1 MRHMAGDGKHQVVV
15 LGRHDLDVCAERFPE
30 TGQPF
35 DRGGIGLLWRR
46 ENAPPVDEQL
56 RETGIGAGMFG
67 AGDRMAGNEMDPAG
81 NVRPHC
87 ANDVAFD
94 RTYIGDGR
102 AGFEVRTDL
111 SGDRTAGA
119 DWHADNHEIG
129 IGHRDGSAIDDLI
142 GKSELGY
149 ALPRRVRP
157 RRGDDRLHQTQR
169 SRCPR
174 NRTPDQAD
182 ADQCKAIEQRN
193 GGAHLPSKKSFS
205 AATTRRL
212 ASSVPTD
219 RRSAFGS
226 L

>member
-1 MRHMAGDGKHQVVV
+1 MRHMAGDGEDQVVV
-15 LGRHDLDVCAERFPE
+15 LGRHDFDIGAERFPE
-30 TGQPF
+30 PGQPF
-35 DRGGIGLLWRR
+35 YRGGIGILWRR

-81 NVRPHC
+81 NMRPHR
-87 ANDVAFD
+87 ANDVALD
-94 RTYIGDGR
+94 RTHIGDGR

-111 SGDRTAGA
+111 ARDRTTGA
-119 DWHADNHEIG
+119 DRHAYDHEIG
-129 IGHRDGSAIDDLI
+129 VGHRGGGAIDDLI
-142 GKSELGY
+142 GKSKLGN
-149 ALPRRVRP
+149 ALPRRLRP

-169 SRCPR
+169 SRRPR

-182 ADQCKAIEQRN
+182 ADQCKTIVQGN